1 MTKQS
6 PGRIRKTKKT
16 KTPSATAFRRNTIA
30 MVYDFDGTLSPQPMQ
45 EYTVLPKLG
54 MDAGEFWRRVDE
66 EKERDQAEGM
76 LVYMRHLLEEAERKR
91 IHIGRDDFTAMAGFI
106 KYFDGV
112 ETWFDRINAFVH
124 KSGKGKVKLRH
135 YLISAGLKEILEG
148 SPLHRHFSRIYASE
162 YYYNHHGVATFPKIL
177 ITDTTKTQYLFRIN
191 KGREKQTDSINEH
204 MPEHERPIPFSNILY
219 IGDGDTDVP
228 SMTVTRQNG
237 GNAVAV
243 YKPDSKPS
251 LQICREL
258 LRARRADLIAPA
270 DYRHNG
276 ILEKRVRLLLTSL
289 IANISCEQERFLC
302 RRENDIPES

>member
-1 MTKQS
+1 MAKN
-6 PGRIRKTKKT
+6 KKS
-16 KTPSATAFRRNTIA
+16 SAPVFNRNTIA

-54 MDAGEFWRRVDE
+54 MDAKEFWHRVDE
-66 EKERDQAEGM
+66 EKERDQAESM

-91 IHIGRDDFTAMAGFI
+91 IHIGRDDFTAMASLI

-112 ETWFDRINAFVH
+112 ETWFDRINAFVCR
-124 KSGKGKVKLRH
+124 SGKGKVKLKH

-148 SPLHRHFSRIYASE
+148 SPLHRYFSRIYASE
-162 YYYNHHGVATFPKIL
+162 YHYNHHGVATFPKIL

-191 KGREKQTDSINEH
+191 KGREQQTDSINEH

-228 SMTVTRQNG
+228 SMAVTRQNG

-243 YKPDSKPS
+243 YKPDSESS
-251 LQICREL
+251 LRICREL